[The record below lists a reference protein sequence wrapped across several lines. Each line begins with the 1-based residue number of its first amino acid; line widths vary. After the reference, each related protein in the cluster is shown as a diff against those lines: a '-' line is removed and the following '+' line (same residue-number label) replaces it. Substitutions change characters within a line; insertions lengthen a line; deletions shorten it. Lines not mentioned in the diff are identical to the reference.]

1 MGHEWQKEKKTQD
14 PWNIGRNYSRKKG
27 GLSRKPSKWKKKR
40 KKEDLEDLKIE
51 SKKKFVKRD
60 YTQTEDAK
68 SAKIAFNPNLHLLRK
83 DEIVSGKTF
92 PWEEI
97 SIESK

>member
-1 MGHEWQKEKKTQD
+1 M
-14 PWNIGRNYSRKKG
+14 
-27 GLSRKPSKWKKKR
+27 
-40 KKEDLEDLKIE
+40 KIE

-97 SIESK
+97 SIESKKKKKKKKGKKKKKRLREGL